1 MIEKI
6 LAYIL
11 ECCNNNEFAQTTV
24 ANMSEN
30 LKIGRSQVSVVLNKL
45 VKENKLVRIES
56 KPFCFISV
64 EYLKEKSIPFKNSVY
79 ASLDDLLSKQEKKD
93 FEKLVGM
100 NHSLAQTVKQCKATI
115 SYPPNG
121 LPMLLYGPTGTGKS
135 LIAKLTYEWA
145 RNQGVI
151 SKDGQFVQV
160 NCSEYANNPEL
171 LTANL
176 FGHVKGAFTG
186 AEKDNEGLIALA
198 DNGVLFLDE
207 VHELKAEC
215 QEKLFLFMDQGI
227 YHRVGDNEK
236 WYKSN
241 VRIVFATTEDP
252 GKVLLKTLIRRIP
265 MTIMIPSLEERGTQE
280 RIELLY
286 YLFHQEEKRLNCQIK
301 MSNKVYNV
309 LLQSKMPG
317 NIGQLKSSVQSC
329 CINSL
334 FDKMDDELVIHLNHL
349 PQELLQQVYKSKKAV
364 LDDDEYIYIDDLQ
377 GYYNGTKEIIQLNEN
392 LLEFFRKYRDEH
404 MTLSRFMKAEKNYV
418 QKYFD
423 NLIFRKK
430 ESSQI
435 DYYNRGIQHIFDLIE
450 SRYGLKITNNETLA
464 IASFL
469 DEIHHEYH
477 DLRSWFLKHEEE
489 CDDLYQLLQEEFF
502 RATKVSLEICEY
514 LKSYLEMDMY
524 SIIVCVFIFYV
535 YNDKKDSRLMQK
547 TAVILAHGF
556 STASSIA
563 DAANRFLGQYIF
575 DALDM
580 PLYVDTNAMIE
591 KLNLYLDRIGKV
603 KELYLL
609 VDMGSLEDIY
619 KGLHIE
625 NANIGIINNVSTP
638 IALEIGNGIRNHVE
652 MEDLFKN
659 TIDAFHVGFTYH
671 LEKNKLKQPVILCSC
686 ASGLGT
692 AQKLKLMLEQSFPN
706 GIDLD
711 VKTLNYSELIE
722 LGKKNEVFEEYDVL
736 CVLGTLDPNIEDIPF
751 VGIEDLIIEDTFSD
765 FNQYFKDYMDED
777 QLNQFDKNILHNFSL
792 SNLMN
797 TLIILNPIKLLEQ
810 VANAL
815 DVLQKYLQIRFSNRT
830 CFGLYV
836 HICCLIERLVVS
848 RMGEYKPSDDFLREH
863 KDFVEYVQ
871 KAFKPVE
878 DFYGVEIPTEE
889 IIYIFNYVKNN

>member
-1 MIEKI
+1 MYICYTILWYNNSKKVEGNMIEKI

-11 ECCNNNEFAQTTV
+11 ACCNNSEFEQTTV
-24 ANMSEN
+24 ALISEN
-30 LKIGRSQVSVVLNKL
+30 LKISRSQVSVVLNKL
-45 VKENKLVRIES
+45 VKENKLIRIES

-64 EYLKEKSIPFKNSVY
+64 EYLKEKSIPFKDSVY
-79 ASLDDLLSKQEKKD
+79 ASLDDLLSNQEKKD

-241 VRIVFATTEDP
+241 VRIVFATTENPD
-252 GKVLLKTLIRRIP
+252 KVLLKTLMRRIP
-265 MTIMIPSLEERGTQE
+265 MTITIPSLEQRGTQE
-280 RIELLY
+280 RIELLHNI
-286 YLFHQEEKRLNCQIK
+286 FSQEEKRLDCQIK
-301 MSNKVYNV
+301 MSSKVYNA

-334 FDKMDDELVIHLNHL
+334 FDKVNDELVIHLDSL
-349 PQELLQQVYKSKKAV
+349 PKDLLQQVYANQKTV
-364 LDDDEYIYIDDLQ
+364 LDDDEYIYVDDLQ
-377 GYYNGTKEIIQLNEN
+377 GYYNGTKEILQLNDS
-392 LLEFFRKYRDEH
+392 LLTSFRKYKEEH
-404 MTLSRFMKAEKNYV
+404 TSLADFMAKEKNYV

-430 ESSQI
+430 ESSQV
-435 DYYNRGIQHIFDLIE
+435 DYYNRGVQHIFNLIE

-464 IASFL
+464 IASYL

-502 RATKVSLEICEY
+502 RATNVSLEICTY

-524 SIIVCVFIFYV
+524 SIIICTFMFIMY
-535 YNDKKDSRLMQK
+535 KKIQD
-547 TAVILAHGF
+547 
-556 STASSIA
+556 
-563 DAANRFLGQYIF
+563 FLKKQ
-575 DALDM
+575 
-580 PLYVDTNAMIE
+580 PLYYHMVF
-591 KLNLYLDRIGKV
+591 LR
-603 KELYLL
+603 LL
-609 VDMGSLEDIY
+609 VLRMQPI
-619 KGLHIE
+619 
-625 NANIGIINNVSTP
+625 VS
-638 IALEIGNGIRNHVE
+638 
-652 MEDLFKN
+652 
-659 TIDAFHVGFTYH
+659 
-671 LEKNKLKQPVILCSC
+671 
-686 ASGLGT
+686 
-692 AQKLKLMLEQSFPN
+692 
-706 GIDLD
+706 
-711 VKTLNYSELIE
+711 
-722 LGKKNEVFEEYDVL
+722 
-736 CVLGTLDPNIEDIPF
+736 
-751 VGIEDLIIEDTFSD
+751 
-765 FNQYFKDYMDED
+765 
-777 QLNQFDKNILHNFSL
+777 
-792 SNLMN
+792 
-797 TLIILNPIKLLEQ
+797 
-810 VANAL
+810 
-815 DVLQKYLQIRFSNRT
+815 
-830 CFGLYV
+830 
-836 HICCLIERLVVS
+836 
-848 RMGEYKPSDDFLREH
+848 
-863 KDFVEYVQ
+863 
-871 KAFKPVE
+871 
-878 DFYGVEIPTEE
+878 
-889 IIYIFNYVKNN
+889 